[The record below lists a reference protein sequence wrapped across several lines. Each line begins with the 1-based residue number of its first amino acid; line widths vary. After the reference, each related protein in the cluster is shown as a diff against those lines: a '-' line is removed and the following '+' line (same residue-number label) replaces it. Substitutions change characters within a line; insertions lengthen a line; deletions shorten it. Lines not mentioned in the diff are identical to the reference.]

1 MLLEFLKETAKLA
14 LIATMLSF
22 LLHRYLRWKKPNLA
36 SAAEEHRMIIL
47 LILGTVLVGLKVSEE
62 ALSGGSGPSDK
73 AILLFVHENVPAT
86 WTQFFE
92 LITLTGSF
100 KVLVSLTFISCLAL
114 VAWKRR
120 FEGLL
125 LASSTI
131 CGGLVIYLLKLITGR
146 ERPALWET
154 RWYWGTSFP
163 SGHTLET
170 TCFAVALT
178 LCLRPIWPDQ
188 AMLLRGI
195 ALLWVLMVGVS
206 RLVLGVHWPTDV
218 LAAACIG
225 MLIPIALQFAL
236 VRLGLRKTLI

>member
-14 LIATMLSF
+14 LIAVMLSF
-22 LLHRYLRWKKPNLA
+22 LLRRYLRWKKPDLA
-36 SAAEEHRMIIL
+36 TSAEERRMFIL
-47 LILGTVLVGLKVSEE
+47 LILGAVLTGLKVSEE

-73 AILLFVHENVPAT
+73 AILLFVHRHVPAT

-100 KVLVSLTFISCLAL
+100 KVLVSLAIIGCLAL
-114 VAWKRR
+114 LVLKRR

-125 LASSTI
+125 LALSTI
-131 CGGLVIYLLKLITGR
+131 CGGLVIYVLKLITGR

-170 TCFAVALT
+170 TCFAMALT
-178 LCLRPIWPDQ
+178 LCLSPMWPDHVRL
-188 AMLLRGI
+188 MRVI

-225 MLIPIALQFAL
+225 MLIPIALQLAL
-236 VRLGLRKTLI
+236 VRFGLRRI

>member
-14 LIATMLSF
+14 LIAVMLSF
-22 LLHRYLRWKKPNLA
+22 LLRRYLRWKRPNLA
-36 SAAEEHRMIIL
+36 TSAEEHRMYIL
-47 LILGTVLVGLKVSEE
+47 LILGTVIAGIKVSEE
-62 ALSGGSGPSDK
+62 ALSGGSGPFDK
-73 AILLFVHENVPAT
+73 AILLFVHGHVPAN
-86 WTQFFE
+86 WTPFFE
-92 LITLTGSF
+92 LVTLTGSF
-100 KVLVSLTFISCLAL
+100 KVLISLAIIGCLAL
-114 VAWKRR
+114 LVLKRR

-125 LASSTI
+125 LALSTI
-131 CGGLVIYLLKLITGR
+131 CGGLVIYVLKLLTGR

-170 TCFAVALT
+170 TCFAMALT
-178 LCLRPIWPDQ
+178 LCLRPIWPDHVRL
-188 AMLLRGI
+188 MRVV
-195 ALLWVLMVGVS
+195 ALLWVLLVGLS

-236 VRLGLRKTLI
+236 VRLGLRKI

>member
-1 MLLEFLKETAKLA
+1 MLVEFLKETAKLA
-14 LIATMLSF
+14 LIAVMLSF
-22 LLHRYLRWKKPNLA
+22 LLHRYLRRKKPNLA
-36 SAAEEHRMIIL
+36 TSAEEHRMFLL
-47 LILGTVLVGLKVSEE
+47 LILGTVIAGLKVSEE
-62 ALSGGSGPSDK
+62 ALSGESGPFDK
-73 AILLFVHENVPAT
+73 AILLFVHSHVPAT
-86 WTQFFE
+86 WTPFFE

-100 KVLVSLTFISCLAL
+100 KVLVSLAIISCLTLLAL
-114 VAWKRR
+114 KQT
-120 FEGLL
+120 FECLL
-125 LASSTI
+125 LALSTI
-131 CGGLVIYLLKLITGR
+131 CGGLVIYVLKLMTGR

-178 LCLRPIWPDQ
+178 LCLRPVWPDQ
-188 AMLLRGI
+188 VRLIRVI
-195 ALLWVLMVGVS
+195 ALLWVLMVGLS